1 MNGILLI
8 LIIAGVTLQQVMKKA
23 YNNRVSGGVFSF
35 AAGSSL
41 VALLFFAITSG
52 GNLKFS
58 GEFVIYSVLF
68 ALAFSTSTVFSF
80 LAIVEGPLAL
90 TSLMIQYSL
99 LIPTVYGLLALGEP
113 IGVYLIVGIVFLMI
127 SLLLI
132 NIEKKGEKKKITFK
146 WAVYAFLAF
155 VGNGGCSLVQKVQ
168 QVACNKQFKSEF
180 MLLAY
185 AMAVVV
191 LLLCALFF
199 EKKDTWKHIK
209 SGFGFWAANGAFN
222 GMVNFLVLVLSGVMA
237 ASVMFPLISAG
248 GIIATFFV
256 SLFVYRE
263 KLSTAQT
270 VGLALGIISV
280 VFLNL

>member
-99 LIPTVYGLLALGEP
+99 LIPTVYGLIALGEP

-132 NIEKKGEKKKITFK
+132 NIEKKGEKKKITFQ
-146 WAVYAFLAF
+146 WAV
-155 VGNGGCSLVQKVQ
+155 
-168 QVACNKQFKSEF
+168 
-180 MLLAY
+180 
-185 AMAVVV
+185 
-191 LLLCALFF
+191 
-199 EKKDTWKHIK
+199 
-209 SGFGFWAANGAFN
+209 
-222 GMVNFLVLVLSGVMA
+222 
-237 ASVMFPLISAG
+237 
-248 GIIATFFV
+248 
-256 SLFVYRE
+256 
-263 KLSTAQT
+263 
-270 VGLALGIISV
+270 
-280 VFLNL
+280 